1 MLQRA
6 FVICI
11 TTCIV
16 TFCPAQA
23 NFKMVV
29 AQLDSLI
36 GAGNPGAA
44 LPLAVQLRDVGLKK
58 DNKRSL
64 EMALNER
71 RVGYVLGE
79 MGQFKLA
86 DSVLLLSEQICREVE
101 KEESVDL
108 AMIINSRAVLYAM
121 QSQYEVSLPLFQ
133 QVEAIR
139 VKKLGEKHI
148 ETLGVRSNIGTVFL
162 YLGRLQ
168 EAEQLLTNCITIC
181 EQNKI
186 TNHHYYPNFLGS
198 MSKIRS
204 WQGRNQQ
211 AINYLSKEVAWNEKK
226 NGREHVAYM
235 SAIDNLTYLL
245 DDIGA
250 VEIVDSLT
258 RDQLAFWEKRSN
270 TRATARILANIG
282 TLQMQLGQ
290 HEAAKEYYLRALD
303 MNLKNGDSLNY
314 GLNLLSLGDW
324 YFVQKE
330 NSKALEYLAL
340 GAAFVQKEAGQFS
353 WENGRA
359 LLQQLEILIF
369 LHRHEE
375 AAQVLSAIEVLN
387 AKVELPARNQSNF
400 LLLKARLAQ
409 SRNLYDEAVAA
420 YNKSLEYEINTSNNL
435 NYIADLQKDKALMY
449 QYFNRPTE
457 GIATMNELLELRKLN
472 LFAKIALLSDHQ
484 RQKIAEGI
492 ESDFSLLANF
502 LHQSTPA
509 DSDVAALFNLKLFYK
524 NLLETTSRKTQSFI
538 LNSGDSLL
546 LANYQEW
553 LDLREQLN
561 SANQLSAA
569 DAQQLNID
577 RKTVEERALALE
589 KSWLKRGI
597 PAIQPE
603 KYTTWTDIRD
613 ALKPQE
619 AAVEVMRFQL
629 AERGVF
635 RDTALYA
642 IAVITPGCVAPKL
655 IFLENGNDLES
666 FISGQYKNEISRKKD
681 LSAIIYENMWAPVA
695 AHLTGYTTVYFS
707 PDGIFHKI
715 NLNTLRKPDGTYLVD
730 QLDLVQLTNLSYLL
744 ERNLGASGKTPGLA
758 AFLGNPKFNISK
770 TKTTLTDP
778 TSTAQQTY
786 RDLLA
791 AAGGDLKLP
800 NLPGSEREVKAVA
813 QKLSAQNWN
822 TLVLT
827 GINASEDT
835 LRKIKSPKV
844 LHLATHGYFMNQDTR
859 TDAVGFAAARADK
872 NPALRSMLFLKGA
885 ENTLEGEFIGRNDG
899 ILTAYEAAVLPLE
912 GTELVVLSACN
923 TGLGQIQNGEG
934 VYGLQRAFRI
944 AGAQSLIMSLWE
956 VEDAATVLLM
966 TSFYDNWTSGMSKTA
981 AFRKAQL
988 TLKAKY
994 PQPFYWGS
1002 FILVNG

>member
-6 FVICI
+6 LFFGIISLLFSGVA
-11 TTCIV
+11 T
-16 TFCPAQA
+16 AQNTA
-23 NFKMVV
+23 IFNKI
-29 AQLDSLI
+29 DSLI

-44 LPLAVQLRDVGLKK
+44 LPLAVQLRDEGLKK

-79 MGQFKLA
+79 MAQFGLA

-121 QSQYEVSLPLFQ
+121 QSQYEASLPIFQ

-148 ETLGVRSNIGTVFL
+148 ETLGVRNNIGTVYL
-162 YLGRLQ
+162 YMGRLQ
-168 EAEQLLTNCITIC
+168 EAEQLLTNCIAIC
-181 EQNKI
+181 EQNKVI
-186 TNHHYYPNFLGS
+186 NHHYYPKFLES
-198 MSKIRS
+198 MSRIRA

-211 AINYLSKEVAWNEKK
+211 AIAYQNKVVAWNEKK
-226 NGREHVAYM
+226 YGREHVGYM

-250 VEIVDSLT
+250 VETVDSLT
-258 RDQLAFWEKRSN
+258 RDQLAFWEKRGDVRS
-270 TRATARILANIG
+270 TARIVSNLG

-290 HEAAKEYYLRALD
+290 YAAAKDYFLRAQD
-303 MNLKNGDSLNY
+303 MNIKNNDSLAYAMNV
-314 GLNLLSLGDW
+314 LSLGNW
-324 YFVQKE
+324 YFIEKEYEKALDHFARGVKLVQK
-330 NSKALEYLAL
+330 L
-340 GAAFVQKEAGQFS
+340 AGQSS
-353 WENGRA
+353 WETGQA
-359 LLQQLEILIF
+359 LLQQLEIFIF
-369 LHRHEE
+369 LDRHDE
-375 AAQVLSAIEVLN
+375 ALAVLAPLEVLN
-387 AKVELPARNQSNF
+387 EKLVLPAKSQSNF

-420 YNKSLEYEINTSNNL
+420 YNKALEYEINTSNNL
-435 NYIADLQKDKALMY
+435 SYIADLQKDKALMY

-484 RQKIAEGI
+484 RQKIAEVI

-524 NLLETTSRKTQSFI
+524 NILETTSRKTQAFI

-597 PAIQPE
+597 PAVQPE

-642 IAVITPGCVAPKL
+642 IAVITPGCAAPKL
-655 IFLENGNDLES
+655 IFLENGNELES

-707 PDGIFHKI
+707 PDGVFHKI

-744 ERNLGASGKTPGLA
+744 ERNPESSGKTPGLA

-770 TKTTLTDP
+770 TKTTPTDP
-778 TSTAQQTY
+778 STAAQQTY
-786 RDLLA
+786 RDLLV

-822 TLVLT
+822 TMLLT

-899 ILTAYEAAVLPLE
+899 ILTAFEAAVLPLE

-966 TSFYDNWTSGMSKTA
+966 TAFYDNWTSGMSKTA
-981 AFRKAQL
+981 AFHKAQL